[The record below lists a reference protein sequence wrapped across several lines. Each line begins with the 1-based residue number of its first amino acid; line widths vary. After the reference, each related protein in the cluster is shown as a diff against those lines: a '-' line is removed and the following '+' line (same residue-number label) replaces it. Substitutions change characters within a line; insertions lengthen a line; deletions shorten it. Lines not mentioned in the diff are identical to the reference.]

1 LRDIVS
7 LKLLVDEQLR
17 VKPNNAVNRISK
29 YMIRN
34 GIQINDKAKKQ
45 FFPYGNK
52 GGTSAFIKTAH
63 PIVMEERYFRLRE
76 IQAQK
81 TLAAKLAISKACK
94 TAWKIARKQS
104 RFYAGGKVDKSAQ
117 TPMGQI
123 IKESHDSN
131 FGFERNSLGWS
142 KKQESELHAMENAN
156 NNGFGVGLDM
166 QALYEC
172 FLAARAACLGGFTTP
187 TGKVVEVG
195 YTQYVAKNGKVHL
208 RCKAGNSASDAE
220 IRRNSKE
227 PLFDDV
233 TKAQIGN
240 DKAWKARREDLAESQ
255 QTIDIEQFGE
265 DTQARRNYF
274 AKMLRINRNIIANHH
289 KATPSKRW
297 KSNRNRDSK
306 LLREMTAYALAGTLC
321 LDPSDKGHKGK
332 KYLNMR
338 NLAKL
343 IKDTLQPEQMQG
355 LTRYSSAIASK
366 PKASKSVEVIDI
378 DVVKSCKTRKAT
390 RRVLISGSYTTWCG
404 IEVSEVYEDQS
415 VVELEGL
422 ATRLRKP
429 QFTKDKSIA
438 KNDMVIKDYIANKN
452 DIRDYYNF
460 LQK

>member
-1 LRDIVS
+1 
-7 LKLLVDEQLR
+7 
-17 VKPNNAVNRISK
+17 
-29 YMIRN
+29 MIRN
-34 GIQINDKAKKQ
+34 GIQTNTSGKKQ

-52 GGTSAFIKTAH
+52 DGTSAYIKEGH
-63 PIVMEERYFRLRE
+63 PIIKQERYFRMRE

-81 TLAAKLAISKACK
+81 TLDAKLAISKACK

-123 IKESHDSN
+123 IKESHYSN

-240 DKAWKARREDLAESQ
+240 DKAWKARREDLAESPQ
-255 QTIDIEQFGE
+255 SIDVEQFGE

-306 LLREMTAYALAGTLC
+306 LLREITAYALAGTLC
-321 LDPSDKGHKGK
+321 LDPTDKKHKGK
-332 KYLNMR
+332 KYHNMR
-338 NLAKL
+338 ELSKL
-343 IKDTLQPEQMQG
+343 IKGTLQPEQMQG
-355 LTRYSSAIASK
+355 LTRYLPAIASK

-378 DVVKSCKTRKAT
+378 DIVKSCKTRKVT
-390 RRVLISGSYTTWCG
+390 KRVLVSGSYTTWCG
-404 IEVSEVYEDQS
+404 IEVSEVYEDQQ
-415 VVELEGL
+415 VVELEEL

-429 QFTKDKSIA
+429 QFNKDESIA
-438 KNDMVIKDYIANKN
+438 KNDMIIEDYIANKN
-452 DIRDYYNF
+452 DKRKCSKPAYSIAQMKFMQF
-460 LQK
+460 LFIMSLRA

>member
-1 LRDIVS
+1 
-7 LKLLVDEQLR
+7 
-17 VKPNNAVNRISK
+17 
-29 YMIRN
+29 MIKN
-34 GIQINDKAKKQ
+34 GIQTNTSGKKQ

-52 GGTSAFIKTAH
+52 EGTSAFIKTAH

-81 TLAAKLAISKACK
+81 TLDAKLAISKACK

-240 DKAWKARREDLAESQ
+240 DKAWKARREDLAESP
-255 QTIDIEQFGE
+255 QTIDVEQFGE
-265 DTQARRNYF
+265 DEQARRNYF
-274 AKMLRINRNIIANHH
+274 AKMLKFNRNSVTSHV
-289 KATPSKRW
+289 KSVTSKRPIQ
-297 KSNRNRDSK
+297 KRNGFYK
-306 LLREMTAYALAGTLC
+306 LLNDLTRYGLAGTLC
-321 LDPSDKGHKGK
+321 LETGKGSCTYKHKQMNELKAIIKAANDKLQASDLQDIMK
-332 KYLNMR
+332 KTP
-338 NLAKL
+338 A
-343 IKDTLQPEQMQG
+343 LQ
-355 LTRYSSAIASK
+355 SK
-366 PKASKSVEVIDI
+366 PKAIKSVEVIELDI
-378 DVVKSCKTRKAT
+378 VKSCKTRKAT
-390 RRVLISGSYTTWCG
+390 RQVLVSGSYTTWCG
-404 IEVSEVYEDQS
+404 IEVPEVYEDQQ
-415 VVELEGL
+415 VIELEEL
-422 ATRLRKP
+422 ATRLRNP
-429 QFTKDKSIA
+429 QFIKDESIA
-438 KNDMVIKDYIANKN
+438 KNDMVISDYIANRN
-452 DIRDYYNF
+452 DTRKCSKPTYTIAQMKFMQF
-460 LQK
+460 LFIMSGVKL